1 MNPDAP
7 QPMSKAGSATL
18 PIPPRGA
25 AGKAGLGVLSAE
37 SLPPFAR
44 REDYAAYFAR
54 LVDFAPADLAMRRL
68 LSHVDADLDASQE
81 VALLAAVW
89 RCAAHLAPEE
99 RSALAQCLDGRHAE
113 LLQRTRQPWW
123 EFDTIIDL
131 ATRRLQSHTA
141 AGGAFVTAL
150 LRHHGIDA
158 IGRPQAHPPALVML
172 AVRAALATAA
182 SRLDEPTLH
191 GLQAAAL
198 HAAEQEPAQAAG
210 ALAVLFDLALHA
222 RDASTADATLAQL
235 LDAGCAGQVP
245 LQRVQAWLDGSAWV
259 DDPALAL
266 PLQLEP
272 PLQAQWLRPTE
283 WRDATVLG
291 RLAGALQ
298 RAWPRARLTG
308 LATHLGIR
316 LPDCLPVPRPPVLQA
331 LNALDACYA
340 AIEAGAD
347 VLAPS
352 QAALAS
358 PGLSTLARATLREYR
373 AHQCASGGHA
383 DQAAVECAHARRLAR
398 RPNARAA
405 LQRLMT
411 ALAAPTWPHDFAFGP
426 DWTEEEPLWRRLLD
440 HPDAAARRIATYHLA
455 RLSTQGSLEPGAPRK
470 CQHLQEAQP
479 LWRALADHP
488 AYAAEA
494 RHALSG
500 LPLTFMRRVQSH
512 AGGRDHLWIPAPEA
526 GSERLTIVF
535 SCLTSHHTHPEV
547 QQFAE
552 GLHGQHLLFI
562 RNPEFNWYSD
572 AAFDSVCRLIEA
584 RVLPRF
590 RPEHVSCHYG
600 SMGGHAALKIALQFG
615 FRALVF
621 NPQTDLDLWAAFR
634 AGERRQLWGAERH
647 ASLHHWPDPAFERM
661 PLYYACGSHT
671 ADREA
676 LSAVLQRLRR
686 CAHATAIIEKFN
698 DPHHPGLMARI
709 SGGSIPG
716 TLLAIGRRL
725 DTLAGPPAA
734 GAMEVPGPDV
744 PRFWDRLDAAAG
756 TKVEIQVRQGRLW
769 SQLSTHTSTR
779 HASEPR
785 PVAARQAL
793 PA

>member
-1 MNPDAP
+1 MNPVAP
-7 QPMSKAGSATL
+7 PF
-18 PIPPRGA
+18 A
-25 AGKAGLGVLSAE
+25 AD

-54 LVDFAPADLAMRRL
+54 LVDFASPGAAMRRL
-68 LSHVDADLDASQE
+68 LSHVDADLDAGDE
-81 VALLAAVW
+81 VALLAAIW
-89 RCAAHLAPEE
+89 RCAAHLAPDE
-99 RSALAQCLDGRHAE
+99 RAALAQCLDGRHAD
-113 LLQRTRQPWW
+113 LLQHTSKPWW
-123 EFDTIIDL
+123 EFSTIIDL
-131 ATRRLQSHTA
+131 AARRLQSHA
-141 AGGAFVTAL
+141 AADGAFVAAL

-158 IGRPQAHPPALVML
+158 IGQPQAHPPALVML
-172 AVRAALATAA
+172 AVRAALAAAA
-182 SRLDEPTLH
+182 SRLDEATLH
-191 GLQAAAL
+191 GFQAAAL
-198 HAAEQEPAQAAG
+198 LAVEREPAQAAG

-222 RDASTADATLAQL
+222 RDSGTADATLAQL
-235 LDAGCAGQVP
+235 LEAGCADQVP
-245 LQRVQAWLDGSAWV
+245 LQRVQAWLDGSAWL
-259 DDPALAL
+259 DGAALAL

-272 PLQAQWLRPTE
+272 ALQAQWLRPAE
-283 WRDATVLG
+283 WCDPAVLG

-298 RAWPRARLTG
+298 RPWPRARLAC
-308 LATHLGIR
+308 LAALQGIA
-316 LPDCLPVPRPPVLQA
+316 LPDTLPAPRQPVLQA
-331 LNALDACYA
+331 LQGLDACYA
-340 AIEAGAD
+340 AVEAGAD

-352 QAALAS
+352 RAALAGA
-358 PGLSTLARATLREYR
+358 GLSTLARATLHEYR
-373 AHQCASGGHA
+373 GHQCAHGGQAEH
-383 DQAAVECAHARRLAR
+383 AAVEWAHARRLAR
-398 RPNARAA
+398 RPGARAA
-405 LQRLMT
+405 LHRLVHT
-411 ALAAPTWPHDFAFGP
+411 LAAPDWPQHVAFGP
-426 DWTEEEPLWRRLLD
+426 DWTHEEPLWRHLLG

-455 RLSTQGSLEPGAPRK
+455 RLWTQGSLEPGAPRK
-470 CQHLQEAQP
+470 CQHLQEAAP
-479 LWRALADHP
+479 LWQALADHP

-494 RHALSG
+494 RQALTG
-500 LPLTFMRRVQSH
+500 LPLAFMRRVQSQ

-535 SCLTSHHTHPEV
+535 SCLASHHTHPEV
-547 QQFAE
+547 SQFAE

-647 ASLHHWPDPAFERM
+647 AGLHHWPDSAFARM
-661 PLYYACGSHT
+661 PLYYACGSHA

-676 LSAVLQRLRR
+676 LRMVIQRLRR
-686 CAHATAIIEKFN
+686 CTHATAIIEKFK
-698 DPHHPGLMARI
+698 DPDHPGLMARI

-725 DTLAGPPAA
+725 DTLVGAPAA
-734 GAMEVPGPDV
+734 GAMEVRGPEM
-744 PRFWDRLDAAAG
+744 PMFWDRLDAAAG
-756 TKVEIQVRQGRLW
+756 MKVEIQVRQGRLW
-769 SQLSTHTSTR
+769 WQLSTHTGTR

-785 PVAARQAL
+785 PAAAREAL